1 MSAALLLE
9 ADRVPRL
16 LDLLLDEQQQLTAV
30 ERFAQR
36 HDGRGE
42 QRF

>member
-1 MSAALLLE
+1 MSAA
-9 ADRVPRL
+9 PRL

-36 HDGRGE
+36 HATSADARW
-42 QRF
+42 